1 MQCFSETGKG
11 KERGVGGL
19 NSNDSNCRAR
29 KQFPY
34 HNPADNIASLWRVM
48 MAVGASSRSSSSSFH
63 TVYRPC

>member
-34 HNPADNIASLWRVM
+34 HNPADNMVASVRNDDSIQSLNGLSDQM
-48 MAVGASSRSSSSSFH
+48 IIQNHA
-63 TVYRPC
+63 